1 MLLVVKLVTG
11 LLLVFS
17 LTELPPSFRILSAWV
32 AMAVFLFSLVRS
44 LVHRRYVFVVL
55 WLLCLAWVQP
65 FWRPDLSEV
74 AYGLITLAVG
84 TWCMISPGFEEVR
97 EMTEAEQIARRAKAE
112 GPQAKR
118 RVGGSEQPPKK

>member
-11 LLLVFS
+11 LLLIFS
-17 LTELPPSFRILSAWV
+17 LTELPPSFRIFSAWV
-32 AMAVFLFSLVRS
+32 AMGVFLFSLVRS

-55 WLLCLAWVQP
+55 WLLGLAWVQP
-65 FWRPDLSEV
+65 FWRLDLSEM

-97 EMTEAEQIARRAKAE
+97 EMTEAEQSARRAKAE

-118 RVGGSEQPPKK
+118 KAGK